1 MEFMKDQEIYQ
12 KLGELLWSIMNEN
25 VQIFFCEGYIYSDAT
40 SYSFEWVE
48 SNGRIGW
55 FDFDAVPHEIGD
67 EIINLME
74 KLNSSEI
81 FKEKWT
87 HFKISLSEEGKF
99 NIEFAYIPEDDRW
112 PGLYMKAVSDLKGD
126 ELDKYNIPFEEW
138 EKRVKLK
145 EKNKK

>member
-40 SYSFEWVE
+40 SYSFEWIE
-48 SNGRIGW
+48 SNNRIGW
-55 FDFDAVPHEIGD
+55 FDFDAIPHEIGD

-74 KLNSSEI
+74 KLNNSEI

-87 HFKISLSEEGKF
+87 HFKIFLTEEGKF
-99 NIEFAYIPEDDRW
+99 NIEFAYIPENDRW
-112 PGLYMKAVSDLKGD
+112 PGLYMKAISDLKEE
-126 ELDKYNIPFEEW
+126 ELDEYNIPIDEW

>member
-1 MEFMKDQEIYQ
+1 MKDQEIYQ

-99 NIEFAYIPEDDRW
+99 NIEFAYISEDDRW
-112 PGLYMKAVSDLKGD
+112 PGLYMKAVSDLKED
-126 ELDKYNIPFEEW
+126 ELDKYNIPLGEW
-138 EKRVKLK
+138 EKRIKLK
-145 EKNKK
+145 E